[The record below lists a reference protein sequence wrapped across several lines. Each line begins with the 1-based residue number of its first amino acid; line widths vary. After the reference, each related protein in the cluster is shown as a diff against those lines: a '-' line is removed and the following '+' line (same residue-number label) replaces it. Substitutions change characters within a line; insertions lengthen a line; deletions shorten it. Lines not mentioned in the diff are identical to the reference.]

1 VAVPIPARPVV
12 VTALP
17 LKRRGRQRLQEQ
29 LGDVD
34 VRDIRDVVF
43 EASLVLAPACSP
55 QAIAK
60 LKAAFPTARL
70 VVVELEDWDFG
81 ISLPSPVK
89 RLLNAGADAYVLADS
104 IDDLAEQ
111 LLPTATRVEEKT
123 QRVVELAQPS
133 VDDMILTNLEAQLRA
148 RARVRR
154 AEA

>member
-1 VAVPIPARPVV
+1 MTVPIPARPIV

-29 LGDVD
+29 LGDVE

-43 EASLVLAPACSP
+43 EASVVLAPACSP

-60 LKAAFPTARL
+60 LKAAYPTARL

-89 RLLNAGADAYVLADS
+89 RLLNAGADAYLLADS
-104 IDDLAEQ
+104 IDDLAAQ
-111 LLPTATRVEEKT
+111 LHPRSAPAEET
-123 QRVVELAQPS
+123 TERVVELAAPS
-133 VDDMILTNLEAQLRA
+133 IDDMILTNLEAQLLA

-154 AEA
+154 RGG